1 MGAVHVK
8 KMIISNFGPVSH
20 LALDLNNNLNV
31 IIGAQA
37 SGKSTIGKT
46 IYFCRKIKD
55 YLVDYLTDADSFNH
69 HPNEYYLNFLKYIR
83 KQFIACFGTTK
94 HMNKFYIEFFYS
106 VENNKKVN
114 IVLGDDGFVNINFEK
129 SIQNDIKVL
138 INDASKIFGA
148 RNEYDNEDFL
158 QKLLD
163 DVKILEMTKKRFVFA
178 SEKIFEDDSEIL
190 YIPAG
195 RSLLATLSEQ
205 LHDINITDIDLP
217 MQEFISKIRNTKS
230 KFGNKIPEI
239 VSTYTKTVQ
248 GQIKN
253 ASLDTAYGLIQK
265 ILKADYVSD
274 KDGEKLFF
282 DKTHWVKLMFGSSG
296 QQESLWILMLFFII
310 ILEDKR
316 VFVVLEEPEAHLYP
330 IAQKHMIEIITLMIN
345 STDSE
350 MILTTHSPYVL
361 TSLNLLMYSF
371 TVESNKKIKGEV
383 SIVPKNL
390 RINPRLVNAYMID
403 KNQDF
408 TIESILDQR
417 NGLIKADKI
426 DEISS
431 LINEGT
437 DKLIEMEINYGL

>member
-1 MGAVHVK
+1 
-8 KMIISNFGPVSH
+8 MIISNFGPVSH